1 MTLLPIGQT
10 GSHAG
15 PVFRDAFRAVTP
27 RVTGFIGNTISDP
40 LGVVDVGSAGSPQ
53 YWPEDPSSAGEP
65 WTDANVVHMGAGDGL
80 ELVAGGADADNE
92 IAAVIIY
99 VLDPIIDNETGAVVA
114 FVERRLVAF
123 NVTLGAA
130 QVGASDPLADLDVV
144 SVGDHLADTIA
155 VSGTAPDG
163 VFTVSAT
170 PWAHAIIEARQSFF
184 IHIGVLN
191 ASTAAFWL
199 LGRRLQ
205 GDALSVSR

>member
-1 MTLLPIGQT
+1 VTLLPIGQT

-155 VSGTAPDG
+155 ARRRMGCSRSARRRGRTRSSRPASRSSSTSGCSTRRPPRSG
-163 VFTVSAT
+163 CSGGGCRAT
-170 PWAHAIIEARQSFF
+170 R
-184 IHIGVLN
+184 
-191 ASTAAFWL
+191 
-199 LGRRLQ
+199 
-205 GDALSVSR
+205 